1 MIIALWI
8 ATGALALA
16 FAMAG
21 TMKLITPYAQV
32 ATQARMEWTEEV
44 TPPQLKTIG
53 ALEVVGAVG
62 MILPAATG
70 LFSWLTPTAAF
81 ALALMMGVA
90 VSLHARRR
98 ENATPSIVLGSLAL
112 LIGIGWTVLP

>member
-21 TMKLITPYAQV
+21 SMKLVKPYAQI
-32 ATQARMEWTEEV
+32 AGQDRMEWTEEV
-44 TPPQLKTIG
+44 TPSQLKVIG

-62 MILPAATG
+62 MILPAATQVVP
-70 LFSWLTPTAAF
+70 WLTPTAAF
-81 ALALMMGVA
+81 GLALMMGFA
-90 VSLHARRR
+90 AALHARRR
-98 ENATPSIVLGSLAL
+98 ENGTPSIVLGALAL
-112 LIGIGWTVLP
+112 LIGIGWVVFS

>member
-21 TMKLITPYAQV
+21 SMKLITPYAKV
-32 ATQARMEWTEEV
+32 AGQDRMEWTEEV
-44 TPPQLKTIG
+44 TPSQLKTIG

-62 MILPAATG
+62 MVLPAATQVVP
-70 LFSWLTPTAAF
+70 WLTPVAAF
-81 ALALMMGVA
+81 ALAIMMGVA
-90 VSLHARRR
+90 VALHVRRR
-98 ENATPSIVLGSLAL
+98 ENSTPSVILGTLAL
-112 LIGIGWTVLP
+112 LIGIGWTVFL